1 MATTGLDL
9 EKLSKEAKEVFKLIK
24 DKKHFLLSG
33 GAGSGKTYSL
43 VEILR
48 ALINDSPS
56 VNIACIT
63 YTNAAVSEIEDR
75 VLHDNLHVST
85 IHDFLWDNIK
95 NFQFEIKKTLI
106 ELINDPEQNIINSSD
121 KEMVDDSFFDD
132 CELIQY
138 KEYVR
143 IANGIISHDEV
154 IVLATKMFE
163 KYERLC
169 SIVKDKYP
177 FIFVDEYQDTNPMV
191 VKILLEYMEKSNKS
205 NVVGFFGDAMQ
216 SIYDGSVGNL
226 DMYTKSEPPIV
237 YEVFKKQNRRNPL
250 QVINLANL
258 IRTDG
263 LEQQPS
269 DDQSAPNMDKNG
281 KVKQGEI
288 KFLYSTSDSLKP
300 VRQHLGWDFNCA
312 TSVKELNL
320 THSLIA
326 DKANFPELMRIYDKD
341 KILEYI
347 RNKVKKPLVENEP
360 EYDSTGKTLAQVL
373 EHVGNPNPTPTQR
386 TYIENNPKYFE
397 LAKSLPY
404 DHISKLYVD
413 KDQLLDD
420 KKNYVGDDSKPNSN
434 RDDIIKHL
442 FKIENCIR
450 LYESKKFNQFIKAT
464 DYSILSVNDKVKLN
478 EAIQSFQIDEDIS
491 IGKVIELA
499 HELGLVIK
507 DDKVERFVTDRY
519 YVYKQVC
526 DVKYQEFR
534 NVFDYLEGFLPF
546 STQHKTKGSEFSNVL
561 VMLDNGKWNQYNF
574 KYLFERNGTDSVKK
588 RSEKIFYVCCTRAKE
603 KLAVFFP
610 NPTLKTVETALE
622 WFGEN
627 NVVNLDERL
636 MD

>member
-9 EKLSKEAKEVFKLIK
+9 DKLSKEAKEVFKLIK

-48 ALINDSPS
+48 AVINDSPS

-95 NFQFEIKKTLI
+95 NFQFEIKQTLI
-106 ELINDPEQNIINSSD
+106 ELINDPEQTIINSSD
-121 KEMVDDSFFDD
+121 KKMVDDSFFDD
-132 CELIQY
+132 CDLIQY
-138 KEYVR
+138 KEYVK

-163 KYERLC
+163 KYGRLC

-177 FIFVDEYQDTNPMV
+177 FVFVDEYQDTNPMV
-191 VKILLEYMEKSNKS
+191 VKVLLEYMEKSNKP

-226 DMYTKSEPPIV
+226 DMYTKSEPPMV

-281 KVKQGEI
+281 EVKQGEI
-288 KFLYSTSDSLKP
+288 KFLYSTSDSLEP

-347 RNKVKKPLVENEP
+347 RNKVRKSLVENEP
-360 EYDSTGKTLAQVL
+360 DYDSTGKTLAQVL
-373 EHVGNPNPTPTQR
+373 EHVGNPNPTPTQK
-386 TYIENNPKYFE
+386 TYIENNLKYFE

-420 KKNYVGDDSKPNSN
+420 KKNYLGDDGKPNSN
-434 RDDIIKHL
+434 RDDLIKHL

-450 LYESKKFNQFIKAT
+450 LYESKNFNQFIKAT

-478 EAIQSFQIDEDIS
+478 EAIQAFQIDEDIS

-574 KYLFERNGTDSVKK
+574 KYLFERNGTDSVKQ

-622 WFGEN
+622 WFGED
-627 NVVNLDERL
+627 NVVNLDDCL

>member
-1 MATTGLDL
+1 MT
-9 EKLSKEAKEVFKLIK
+9 
-24 DKKHFLLSG
+24 
-33 GAGSGKTYSL
+33 
-43 VEILR
+43 
-48 ALINDSPS
+48 
-56 VNIACIT
+56 
-63 YTNAAVSEIEDR
+63 
-75 VLHDNLHVST
+75 
-85 IHDFLWDNIK
+85 
-95 NFQFEIKKTLI
+95 
-106 ELINDPEQNIINSSD
+106 
-121 KEMVDDSFFDD
+121 
-132 CELIQY
+132 
-138 KEYVR
+138 
-143 IANGIISHDEV
+143 
-154 IVLATKMFE
+154 
-163 KYERLC
+163 
-169 SIVKDKYP
+169 
-177 FIFVDEYQDTNPMV
+177 
-191 VKILLEYMEKSNKS
+191 
-205 NVVGFFGDAMQ
+205 
-216 SIYDGSVGNL
+216 
-226 DMYTKSEPPIV
+226 
-237 YEVFKKQNRRNPL
+237 
-250 QVINLANL
+250 
-258 IRTDG
+258 
-263 LEQQPS
+263 
-269 DDQSAPNMDKNG
+269 
-281 KVKQGEI
+281 
-288 KFLYSTSDSLKP
+288 
-300 VRQHLGWDFNCA
+300 
-312 TSVKELNL
+312 
-320 THSLIA
+320 
-326 DKANFPELMRIYDKD
+326 
-341 KILEYI
+341 
-347 RNKVKKPLVENEP
+347 
-360 EYDSTGKTLAQVL
+360 
-373 EHVGNPNPTPTQR
+373 
-386 TYIENNPKYFE
+386 
-397 LAKSLPY
+397 
-404 DHISKLYVD
+404 
-413 KDQLLDD
+413 

-507 DDKVERFVTDRY
+507 DDKVERFVIDRY

>member
-95 NFQFEIKKTLI
+95 NFQFEIKQTLI
-106 ELINDPEQNIINSSD
+106 ELINDPEQTIINSSD

-507 DDKVERFVTDRY
+507 DDKVERFVIDRY

>member
-95 NFQFEIKKTLI
+95 NFQFEIKQTLI
-106 ELINDPEQNIINSSD
+106 ELINDPEQTIINSSD

-360 EYDSTGKTLAQVL
+360 DYDSTGKTLAQVL

-420 KKNYVGDDSKPNSN
+420 KK
-434 RDDIIKHL
+434 
-442 FKIENCIR
+442 
-450 LYESKKFNQFIKAT
+450 
-464 DYSILSVNDKVKLN
+464 KL
-478 EAIQSFQIDEDIS
+478 
-491 IGKVIELA
+491 
-499 HELGLVIK
+499 
-507 DDKVERFVTDRY
+507 RR
-519 YVYKQVC
+519 
-526 DVKYQEFR
+526 
-534 NVFDYLEGFLPF
+534 
-546 STQHKTKGSEFSNVL
+546 
-561 VMLDNGKWNQYNF
+561 
-574 KYLFERNGTDSVKK
+574 
-588 RSEKIFYVCCTRAKE
+588 
-603 KLAVFFP
+603 
-610 NPTLKTVETALE
+610 
-622 WFGEN
+622 
-627 NVVNLDERL
+627 
-636 MD
+636 

>member
-9 EKLSKEAKEVFKLIK
+9 DKLSKEAKEVFKLIK

-48 ALINDSPS
+48 AVINDSPS

-63 YTNAAVSEIEDR
+63 YTNAAVSEIVDR

-85 IHDFLWDNIK
+85 IHDFLWENIK
-95 NFQFEIKKTLI
+95 NFQFEIKQTLI
-106 ELINDPEQNIINSSD
+106 ELINDPEQTIINGSD
-121 KEMVDDSFFDD
+121 KKVVDDSFFDD
-132 CELIQY
+132 CDLIQY
-138 KEYVR
+138 KEYVK

-154 IVLATKMFE
+154 IVLATKMFD
-163 KYERLC
+163 KYEKLC

-177 FIFVDEYQDTNPMV
+177 FVFVDEYQDTNPMV
-191 VKILLEYMEKSNKS
+191 VKVLLEYMEKSNKP

-226 DMYTKSEPPIV
+226 DMYTKSEPPMV

-250 QVINLANL
+250 QLINLANL

-281 KVKQGEI
+281 EVKQGEI
-288 KFLYSTSDSLKP
+288 QFLYSTSDSLEP

-341 KILEYI
+341 KILDYI
-347 RNKVKKPLVENEP
+347 RNKVRKPLVENEP
-360 EYDSTGKTLAQVL
+360 DYDSTGKTLAQVL
-373 EHVGNPNPTPTQR
+373 EHIGNPNPTPTQK
-386 TYIENNPKYFE
+386 TYIENNLKYFE

-420 KKNYVGDDSKPNSN
+420 KKNYLGDDSKPNSN
-434 RDDIIKHL
+434 RDDLIKHL

-450 LYESKKFNQFIKAT
+450 LYEAKNFNQFIKAT
-464 DYSILSVNDKVKLN
+464 DFSILSVNDKVKLN
-478 EAIQSFQIDEDIS
+478 EAIQAFQIDEDIS

-574 KYLFERNGTDSVKK
+574 KYLFERNGTDSVKQ

-622 WFGEN
+622 WFGED
-627 NVVNLDERL
+627 NVVNLDDCL

>member
-95 NFQFEIKKTLI
+95 NFQFEIKQTLI
-106 ELINDPEQNIINSSD
+106 ELINDPEQTIINSSD

-347 RNKVKKPLVENEP
+347 RNKIKKPLVENEP

-507 DDKVERFVTDRY
+507 DDKVERFVIDRY

>member
-9 EKLSKEAKEVFKLIK
+9 DKLSKEAKEVFKLIK

-48 ALINDSPS
+48 AVINDSPS

-95 NFQFEIKKTLI
+95 NFQIDIKQTLI
-106 ELINDPEQNIINSSD
+106 ELINDPEQTIINSSY
-121 KEMVDDSFFDD
+121 KKMVDDSFFDD
-132 CELIQY
+132 CDLIQY
-138 KEYVR
+138 KEYVK

-177 FIFVDEYQDTNPMV
+177 FVFVDEYQDTNPMV
-191 VKILLEYMEKSNKS
+191 VKVLLEYMEKSNKP

-226 DMYTKSEPPIV
+226 DMYTKSEPPMV

-263 LEQQPS
+263 FEQQPS

-281 KVKQGEI
+281 EVKQGEI
-288 KFLYSTSDSLKP
+288 KFLYSTSDSVEP

-347 RNKVKKPLVENEP
+347 RNKVRKPLVENEP
-360 EYDSTGKTLAQVL
+360 DYDSTGKILAQVL
-373 EHVGNPNPTPTQR
+373 EHVGNPNPTPTQE
-386 TYIENNPKYFE
+386 TYIENNLKYFE

-420 KKNYVGDDSKPNSN
+420 KKNYLGDDSKPNSN
-434 RDDIIKHL
+434 RDDLIKHL

-450 LYESKKFNQFIKAT
+450 LYESKNFNQFIKAT

-478 EAIQSFQIDEDIS
+478 EAIQAFQIDEDIS

-526 DVKYQEFR
+526 DVRYQEFR

-546 STQHKTKGSEFSNVL
+546 STQHKTKGSEFSHVL

-574 KYLFERNGTDSVKK
+574 KYLFERNGTDSVKQ

-622 WFGEN
+622 WFGED
-627 NVVNLDERL
+627 NVVNLDDCL

>member
-95 NFQFEIKKTLI
+95 NFQFEIKQTLI
-106 ELINDPEQNIINSSD
+106 ELINDPEQTIINSSD

-360 EYDSTGKTLAQVL
+360 DYDSTGKTLAQVL

-507 DDKVERFVTDRY
+507 DDKVERFVIDRY

>member
-9 EKLSKEAKEVFKLIK
+9 DKLSKEAKEVFKLIK

-48 ALINDSPS
+48 AVINDSPS

-95 NFQFEIKKTLI
+95 NFQFEIKQTLI
-106 ELINDPEQNIINSSD
+106 ELINDPEQTIINSSD
-121 KEMVDDSFFDD
+121 KKMVDDSFFDD
-132 CELIQY
+132 CVLIQY
-138 KEYVR
+138 KEYVK

-154 IVLATKMFE
+154 IILATKMFE

-191 VKILLEYMEKSNKS
+191 VKVLLEYMEKSNKP

-226 DMYTKSEPPIV
+226 DMYTKSEPPMV

-281 KVKQGEI
+281 EVKQGEI
-288 KFLYSTSDSLKP
+288 QFLYSTSDSLEP

-347 RNKVKKPLVENEP
+347 RNKVRKPLVENEP
-360 EYDSTGKTLAQVL
+360 DYDSTGKALAQVL
-373 EHVGNPNPTPTQR
+373 EHVGNPNPTPTQK
-386 TYIENNPKYFE
+386 TYIENNLKYFE

-420 KKNYVGDDSKPNSN
+420 KKNYLGDDSKPNSN
-434 RDDIIKHL
+434 RDDLIKHL

-450 LYESKKFNQFIKAT
+450 LYESKNFNQFIKAT

-478 EAIQSFQIDEDIS
+478 EAIQAFQIDEDIS

-574 KYLFERNGTDSVKK
+574 KYLFERNGTDSVKQ

-622 WFGEN
+622 WFGED
-627 NVVNLDERL
+627 NVVNLDDCL

>member
-48 ALINDSPS
+48 AVINDTPS

-63 YTNAAVSEIEDR
+63 YTNAAVTEIEDR

-95 NFQFEIKKTLI
+95 NFQFEIKQTLI
-106 ELINDPEQNIINSSD
+106 ELINDPEQKAINSPD
-121 KEMVDDSFFDD
+121 KKIVDHDFFDD
-132 CELIQY
+132 CDIIKY
-138 KEYVR
+138 KEYVK

-154 IVLATKMFE
+154 IVLATKMFD

-169 SIVKDKYP
+169 SILKDKYP

-191 VKILLEYMEKSNKS
+191 VKVLLEYMEKSKKQ

-216 SIYDGSVGNL
+216 SIYNGSIGNL
-226 DMYTKSEPPIV
+226 DIYTKSEPPLV
-237 YEVFKKQNRRNPL
+237 YEVTKKQNRRNPL

-288 KFLYSTSDSLKP
+288 KFLYSISNSLET
-300 VRQHLGWDFNCA
+300 VRQHLGWDFNCG

-320 THSLIA
+320 THNLIA
-326 DKANFPELMRIYDKD
+326 EQANFPELMRIYDKD

-347 RNKVKKPLVENEP
+347 RDKVRKPLAESEP

-373 EHVGNPNPTPTQR
+373 EHVGHPNPTPTQN
-386 TYIENNPKYFE
+386 TYIENNRGYFE
-397 LAKSLPY
+397 FAKSLPF
-404 DHISKLYVD
+404 DQISKLYVD

-434 RDDIIKHL
+434 RDDLIRHL

-450 LYESKKFNQFIKAT
+450 LYDSKNFNQFIKAT
-464 DYSILSVNDKVKLN
+464 DYSIVSVHDKVQLN
-478 EAIQSFQIDEDIS
+478 DAIQAFQINEDIS
-491 IGKVIELA
+491 IGKVIDLA

-507 DDKVERFVTDRY
+507 DDRVEKYATDRP

-534 NVFDYLEGFLPF
+534 NVFDYLEGFLTF
-546 STQHKTKGSEFSNVL
+546 STQHKTKGSEFSNIL
-561 VMLDNGKWNQYNF
+561 ILLDNGKWNQYNF
-574 KYLFERNGTDSVKK
+574 KYLFERDGTDSVRQ

-610 NPTLKTVETALE
+610 NPTQKTVKTALE
-622 WFGEN
+622 WFGED
-627 NVVNLDERL
+627 NVVNLDERF

>member
-9 EKLSKEAKEVFKLIK
+9 DKLSKEAKEVFKLIK

-48 ALINDSPS
+48 AVINDSPS

-95 NFQFEIKKTLI
+95 NFQIDIKQTLI
-106 ELINDPEQNIINSSD
+106 ELINDPEQTIINSSD
-121 KEMVDDSFFDD
+121 KKMVDDSFFDD
-132 CELIQY
+132 CDLIQY
-138 KEYVR
+138 KEYVK

-177 FIFVDEYQDTNPMV
+177 FVFVDEYQDTNPMV
-191 VKILLEYMEKSNKS
+191 VKVLLEYMEKSNKP

-226 DMYTKSEPPIV
+226 DMYTKSEPPMV

-263 LEQQPS
+263 FEQQPS

-281 KVKQGEI
+281 EVKQGEI
-288 KFLYSTSDSLKP
+288 KFLYSTSDSVEP

-347 RNKVKKPLVENEP
+347 RNKVRKPLVENEP
-360 EYDSTGKTLAQVL
+360 DYDSTGKILAQVL
-373 EHVGNPNPTPTQR
+373 EHVGNPNPTPTQE
-386 TYIENNPKYFE
+386 TYIENNLKYFE

-420 KKNYVGDDSKPNSN
+420 KKNYLGDDSKPNSN
-434 RDDIIKHL
+434 RDDLIKHL

-450 LYESKKFNQFIKAT
+450 LYESKNFNQFIKAT

-478 EAIQSFQIDEDIS
+478 EAIQAFQIDEDIS

-526 DVKYQEFR
+526 DVRYQEFR

-546 STQHKTKGSEFSNVL
+546 STQHKTKGSEFSHVL

-574 KYLFERNGTDSVKK
+574 KYLFERNGTDSVKQ

-622 WFGEN
+622 WFGED
-627 NVVNLDERL
+627 NVVNLDDCL

>member
-1 MATTGLDL
+1 MATTELDL
-9 EKLSKEAKEVFKLIK
+9 EQLSKEAKEVFKLINE
-24 DKKHFLLSG
+24 KKHFLLSG

-48 ALINDSPS
+48 AVINDYPS
-56 VNIACIT
+56 VNISCIT
-63 YTNAAVSEIEDR
+63 YTNAAVYEIEDR
-75 VLHDNLHVST
+75 VSHDNLHVST
-85 IHDFLWDNIK
+85 IHDFLWGNIK
-95 NFQFEIKKTLI
+95 NFQFEIKQTLI
-106 ELINDPEQNIINSSD
+106 ELINDPEQTIVNNSD
-121 KEMVDDSFFDD
+121 KKIVGEDFFDD
-132 CELIQY
+132 CDFIKY
-138 KEYVR
+138 KEYVKLS
-143 IANGIISHDEV
+143 NGIISHDEL

-191 VKILLEYMEKSNKS
+191 VKILLEYMESSNKP

-226 DMYTKSEPPIV
+226 DMYTKSEPPMV

-281 KVKQGEI
+281 EVKQGEI
-288 KFLYSTSDSLKP
+288 KFLYSTSDSLEP

-341 KILEYI
+341 KIIEYI
-347 RNKVKKPLVENEP
+347 RNKVRKPLIENEP

-373 EHVGNPNPTPTQR
+373 EHVGNPPPTQTQK

-434 RDDIIKHL
+434 RDDLIKHL

-450 LYESKKFNQFIKAT
+450 LYESKNYNQFIKAT
-464 DYSILSVNDKVKLN
+464 DYSILSVNDKVKLS
-478 EAIQSFQIDEDIS
+478 EAIQAFQIDEEIS

-574 KYLFERNGTDSVKK
+574 TYLFERNGTDSVKQ
-588 RSEKIFYVCCTRAKE
+588 RTEKIFYVCCTRAKE

-610 NPTLKTVETALE
+610 NPTQKTIETALE
-622 WFGEN
+622 WFGED
-627 NVVNLDERL
+627 NVVNLD
-636 MD
+636 DH